1 MWTDTRRAFSCLT
14 AMALLSACA
23 TDAGTST
30 APTAPTSTTSAAPVT
45 TSTAVAAPPTPQT
58 RTEKWVDLAVGDCL
72 AAPPPTDPSVV
83 TVTVVDCASP
93 HSAEVYLLAPLAV
106 NAAIVDVAY
115 QQCTSGLS
123 RYTGQPVKG
132 GPFTVAYLIDSNQ
145 DRTSNNPDPST
156 VICLL
161 EAVDGQ
167 PLTESA
173 RR

>member
-1 MWTDTRRAFSCLT
+1 MRTTIRRAFSCLT
-14 AMALLSACA
+14 AAALLSACA
-23 TDAGTST
+23 TDVG
-30 APTAPTSTTSAAPVT
+30 TSAAPT
-45 TSTAVAAPPTPQT
+45 TPTSTRSAAPVITSDVAAPPTPQA

-83 TVTVVDCASP
+83 TVTIVDCASP

-106 NAAIVDVAY
+106 NAAITDVAY
-115 QQCTSGLS
+115 EQCASGLS
-123 RYTGQPVKG
+123 QYTCQPVKG
-132 GPFTVAYLIDSNQ
+132 GPFTAAYLIDSDQ

>member
-1 MWTDTRRAFSCLT
+1 MRTDTRRAFSCLT
-14 AMALLSACA
+14 AVALLSACA
-23 TDAGTST
+23 TGAGTSP
-30 APTAPTSTTSAAPVT
+30 APTTPTSIASSAPATATSAI
-45 TSTAVAAPPTPQT
+45 AAPSTPQA

-83 TVTVVDCASP
+83 TVTIVDCASP

-106 NAAIVDVAY
+106 NAAIADVAY
-115 QQCTSGLS
+115 QQCASGLS
-123 RYTGQPVKG
+123 QYTGKPVKG
-132 GPFTVAYLIDSNQ
+132 GPFTAAYLIDSEQ

>member
-1 MWTDTRRAFSCLT
+1 MRTDTRRAFSCLT
-14 AMALLSACA
+14 AVALLSACA
-23 TDAGTST
+23 TDAGTSA
-30 APTAPTSTTSAAPVT
+30 APTTPTSIASSAPVT
-45 TSTAVAAPPTPQT
+45 TTSAIAAPPTPQA

-83 TVTVVDCASP
+83 TVTIVDCASP

-106 NAAIVDVAY
+106 NAAIADVAY
-115 QQCTSGLS
+115 QQCASGLS
-123 RYTGQPVKG
+123 QYTGKPVKG
-132 GPFTVAYLIDSNQ
+132 GPFTAAYLIDSEQ